1 MIKKY
6 FTLCLLFISC
16 GMANGQSNSSSINEV
31 FKKFQNGYSKRDTS
45 DVIRFTNDLCTKDI
59 QIIGTGA
66 DEWVQG
72 IEAAKTLFKND
83 WLYWFNVNIDTSSIN
98 FSGHDNVIFF
108 RLKATASISFPSKEA
123 AYEFAYRRLQ
133 QIVSNEKNP
142 KDKML
147 SYSSE
152 SSNLVEQIEKGSLEI
167 KYMLRIS
174 GALIKEK
181 DKWLFKQLVFSFP
194 YPMVR
199 E

>member
-1 MIKKY
+1 
-6 FTLCLLFISC
+6 
-16 GMANGQSNSSSINEV
+16 MANGQSNSSSINEV